1 MKHVQVIYNNAAF
14 LAGKFGAEVAKTDDI
29 KVACLSHPS
38 RVTADDMKGVPPSLS
53 LFFFFWGTSLVLLI
67 SFAKLSWPE
76 PQRSNAQLR
85 SLELRMTRRRHLN

>member
-1 MKHVQVIYNNAAF
+1 MLLF

-53 LFFFFWGTSLVLLI
+53 LFFFLG
-67 SFAKLSWPE
+67 
-76 PQRSNAQLR
+76 N
-85 SLELRMTRRRHLN
+85 

>member
-38 RVTADDMKGVPPSLS
+38 RVTADDMKGVPPSVS
-53 LFFFFWGTSLVLLI
+53 LFFSVELVL
-67 SFAKLSWPE
+67 FC
-76 PQRSNAQLR
+76 
-85 SLELRMTRRRHLN
+85 